1 MEKIALAK
9 KIEFNQDSKSNN
21 GSVVIEPL
29 FPGYGMTLGNSLRR
43 VLLSSLSGAAVIGVK
58 IKGVKHEF
66 MSLPGVK
73 EDVIDIILNLK
84 QLRLKIFSDQEEP
97 IKLEINVKGKK
108 QVTANDIEKN
118 SQVEIISKDLVL
130 ANTTETT
137 SNLSMEI
144 YVAKGRGYSLVEK
157 NKKEGKEIDYIE
169 IDSIFSP
176 ILAVSA
182 RVENV
187 RVGKMTNWDKLI
199 LDIETDGT
207 LSVQDAFE
215 RSVKILI
222 EQFKSLISSESDEKE
237 SKTKVKKEE
246 KGEEEDIKE
255 EKSEKK
261 TKTKKTTTS
270 TKVAKKK

>member
-9 KIEFNQDSKSNN
+9 KIEFNQDPKSNN
-21 GSVVIEPL
+21 GSVTVEPL
-29 FPGYGMTLGNSLRR
+29 YPGYGMTLGNSLRR

-84 QLRLKIFSDQEEP
+84 QLRLKVFSENEEP
-97 IKLEINVKGKK
+97 IKLELNIKGKK
-108 QVTANDIEKN
+108 QVTAADIEKN
-118 SQVEIISKDLVL
+118 SQVEIVSGDLHL
-130 ANTTETT
+130 ATTTEAT

-157 NKKEGKEIDYIE
+157 NKKETKEIDYIE

-176 ILAVSA
+176 ILAVSSK
-182 RVENV
+182 VENV

-199 LDIETDGT
+199 LDVETDGT
-207 LSVQDAFE
+207 LTVKDAFE
-215 RSVKILI
+215 KSVNILI
-222 EQFKSLISSESDEKE
+222 EQFGSLISISEDSKK
-237 SKTKVKKEE
+237 SKTDNEGEDEEVEEKKEE
-246 KGEEEDIKE
+246 KKTV
-255 EKSEKK
+255 KK
-261 TKTKKTTTS
+261 NKK
-270 TKVAKKK
+270 